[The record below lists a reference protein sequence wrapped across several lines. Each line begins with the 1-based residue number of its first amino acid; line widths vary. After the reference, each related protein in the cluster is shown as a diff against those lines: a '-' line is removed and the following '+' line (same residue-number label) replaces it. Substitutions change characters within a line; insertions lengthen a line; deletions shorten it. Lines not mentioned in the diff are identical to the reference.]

1 MPYSAGASAPR
12 AGATTSVMRRP
23 NSSSITTGQA
33 GGARRRNGLRGL
45 MDDRLGADAMGELAG
60 EILARGLLGTL
71 AERSRPLEAE
81 VDGRSPHG
89 PVIARRRSSLR
100 HSTPV
105 RPATLV
111 LQVPGLR
118 AQLEAAI
125 AEAATTRGIV
135 ALSGSG
141 RRAPWASA
149 HGATDGRLEVRVA
162 QPRRRWGL
170 GDDPAGELVLGRLG
184 FVPRVDAWSAP
195 VPDARRGAELLEAA
209 LRDAFGVADP
219 LPRVERWPG
228 PSAQPGPRAPVRDHV
243 EATLGVL
250 TRGGAG
256 KACLE
261 AGRPAATWAW
271 AWVVDGDLVITP
283 EPEDP
288 AVDPPELRAP
298 LAPGVELGAARRLV
312 EEYPPPPGEPLFVQ
326 LID

>member
-1 MPYSAGASAPR
+1 MF
-12 AGATTSVMRRP
+12 
-23 NSSSITTGQA
+23 
-33 GGARRRNGLRGL
+33 
-45 MDDRLGADAMGELAG
+45 E
-60 EILARGLLGTL
+60 
-71 AERSRPLEAE
+71 
-81 VDGRSPHG
+81 
-89 PVIARRRSSLR
+89 
-100 HSTPV
+100 
-105 RPATLV
+105 
-111 LQVPGLR
+111 VPGMR

-125 AEAATTRGIV
+125 ADAAATRGIV

-184 FVPRVDAWSAP
+184 FAPRVDAWSAP
-195 VPDARRGAELLEAA
+195 VPDVRRGAGLLESA

-243 EATLGVL
+243 GATLGVL
-250 TRGGAG
+250 TRGGAR

-261 AGRPAATWAW
+261 AGRPAAIWAW

-288 AVDPPELRAP
+288 AVDPPELLAP
-298 LAPGVELGAARRLV
+298 LAPGAELGAARRLV
-312 EEYPPPPGEPLFVQ
+312 EEYPPPPGEPVFVQ